1 MSFASRIKGKEMACI
16 VRILEIFGVVEQR
29 QMRELFS
36 RLSDEA
42 YGKILSHLNSD
53 GLVYWAKD
61 GVRLAA
67 SRLTLERTDF
77 DASVMC
83 FWAFVK
89 MKDKIEDFCS
99 GDPPA
104 LITVTTGANTV
115 DLIPK
120 TPMRSTGTWKRCRKR
135 QRGSWS
141 LGILSSFPASRGDT
155 RTIMSCMWIRAGTLR
170 LMNCEEL

>member
-1 MSFASRIKGKEMACI
+1 MSFASRVKGKEMACI

-36 RLSDEA
+36 RLSDDA

-67 SRLTLERTDF
+67 SRLALERTDF

-115 DLIPK
+115 DLIPL
-120 TPMRSTGTWKRCRKR
+120 TPENTDEINRNMEEMPEETKRFLVTRDPQLVSGV
-135 QRGSWS
+135 QRRYKNDYV
-141 LGILSSFPASRGDT
+141 LHVD
-155 RTIMSCMWIRAGTLR
+155 SCGNIETY
-170 LMNCEEL
+170 EL